1 MNTTRQ
7 LWLDAMLKI
16 AHPVLDAL
24 SRDRLKAEMPVR
36 GKQAPEVYAHC
47 TYLEAFGRTLMGIAP
62 WLGCRELT
70 GEEEALRQKY
80 AAMARRCLDV
90 AVDPTAADL
99 LNFSEG
105 GQPIVDAAFL
115 AQGIL
120 RAPNELWEPLSPV
133 TKTRLLDAMR
143 ATRSRCPGYN
153 NWLLFSA
160 MIECLIRYG
169 GGADWD
175 PMRVDYAIRSH
186 MQWYKGDGV
195 YGDGP
200 KFHWDYYNSYVIQP
214 MLIEAVEQTG
224 DFFPEWQ
231 KQLPEM
237 EKRLSHYAAIQE
249 HLISPEGTYPLL
261 GRSLCYRF
269 GAFQCLS
276 MAAWRHQLEDTVTPA
291 GVRGGLTAVIRR
303 TMDFSTLFD
312 ENSWLTV
319 GVCGSQPGMGEAY
332 ISTGSLYLCCAVF
345 LPLGLPEN
353 DPFWSAPDA
362 PWTMQRLWSGE
373 DRECEH
379 WIP

>member
-90 AVDPTAADL
+90 AVDPTAADR

-133 TKTRLLDAMR
+133 TKARLLDAMR

-237 EKRLSHYAAIQE
+237 EKRLSHYATIQE

-276 MAAWRHQLEDTVTPA
+276 MAAWRHQLENTVTPA

-312 ENSWLTV
+312 ENGWLTV

-353 DPFWSAPDA
+353 DPFWSDPDTA
-362 PWTMQRLWSGE
+362 WTMQSLWNGE

>member
-36 GKQAPEVYAHC
+36 GKQAPEVYTHC

-90 AVDPTAADL
+90 AVDPTAADR

-133 TKTRLLDAMR
+133 TKARLLDAMR

-312 ENSWLTV
+312 ENGWLTV

-353 DPFWSAPDA
+353 DPFWSDPDA